1 MKKLTYIFLIGFLF
15 TACASYRTLDLS
27 KLTTGMT
34 KAQVIERA
42 GSPERILAVND
53 TDNGYQEVL
62 QYTTGRGEIYALE
75 FWGDYLTG
83 YEYLQDDVRYY
94 VPAAY
99 PPAVL
104 PPYGRPVVIIHNT
117 YRPETNRPPQYQR
130 PPATNNRPG
139 VTTPP
144 STGGRETSRTPS
156 SSSSSSSTTTR
167 RSTEQ
172 SGANNSVSP
181 NTSRSG
187 RSQ

>member
-1 MKKLTYIFLIGFLF
+1 MKKIVYIFLVGFLF

-53 TDNGYQEVL
+53 TDDGYQEVL
-62 QYTTGRGEIYALE
+62 QYTTSRGEIYALE
-75 FWGDYLTG
+75 FWDDYLTG

-94 VPAAY
+94 IPAAY

-117 YRPETNRPPQYQR
+117 YRPGNNRPPQYQR

-139 VTTPP
+139 VTTRP
-144 STGGRETSRTPS
+144 SSSGRETSRTPGS
-156 SSSSSSSTTTR
+156 NSSTTTR

-172 SGANNSVSP
+172 GGSTGTPSTS
-181 NTSRSG
+181 TSRSR